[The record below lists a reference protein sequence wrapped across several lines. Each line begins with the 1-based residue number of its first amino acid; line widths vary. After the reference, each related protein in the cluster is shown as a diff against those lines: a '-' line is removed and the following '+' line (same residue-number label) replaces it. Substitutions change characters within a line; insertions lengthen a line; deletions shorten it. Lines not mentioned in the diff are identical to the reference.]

1 MVTSSG
7 IKLLVLDTNAW
18 LFHYGLGPE
27 PVVNLVRLVAG
38 WFAKLGYGLGYTS
51 PTIYEIRRSPRQE
64 IAREQGK
71 ILRHISSL
79 GNMTGPSIWQLLDI
93 LDLVEPRHRLDAA
106 IAIAAG
112 GHILLT
118 LDPWLAVFR
127 LSMGAKMLYLEPG
140 ISLDG

>member
-7 IKLLVLDTNAW
+7 VRLLVLDTNAW
-18 LFHYGLGPE
+18 LFHYGLGPKHI
-27 PVVNLVRLVAG
+27 VNLVRLVTG
-38 WFAKLGYGLGYTS
+38 WLAKLGYGLGYTS
-51 PTIYEIRRSPRQE
+51 PTLYEIRRSPRPE

-71 ILRHISSL
+71 ILRHISTL
-79 GNMTGPSIWQLLDI
+79 GTMTGPSIWQLLDI

-127 LSMGAKMLYLEPG
+127 LSMGAKTLYMDPG
-140 ISLDG
+140 ISLEG